1 MYKFIIKTFDQL
13 KMTKE
18 AQRRVTESIEEFL
31 SEIRKKHFNF
41 MEPVC
46 LEECQKY
53 HSTNEDD
60 FKRYLATRIQLGS
73 IIPIYNI
80 VEGP

>member
-1 MYKFIIKTFDQL
+1 
-13 KMTKE
+13 MTKE

-41 MEPVC
+41 MEPIC

-53 HSTNEDD
+53 QSTNEDD
-60 FKRYLATRIQLGS
+60 FKRYLATTTQLGL
-73 IIPIYNI
+73 ILQIYNLVI
-80 VEGP
+80 TD